1 MEERMIQK
9 MKKFRKKHLAAN
21 ASESGTNKTESAGNR
36 SSSQRNMSN
45 DTYSFIPDLG
55 ACTCLDVNGNFVRS
69 TESGSISRIPC
80 GHSDCQAPYIL
91 LFTRKNSTFAGQS
104 KMPKEIN
111 QQTKQQNRARRK
123 SNSDPDPDL
132 EIQCDPRQNLPR
144 AQSDVTSV
152 MISTLLNAWR
162 N

>member
-1 MEERMIQK
+1 MTTWNSR
-9 MKKFRKKHLAAN
+9 N
-21 ASESGTNKTESAGNR
+21 GTRFCRPNE
-36 SSSQRNMSN
+36 
-45 DTYSFIPDLG
+45 
-55 ACTCLDVNGNFVRS
+55 
-69 TESGSISRIPC
+69 IPC

-91 LFTRKNSTFAGQS
+91 VFTRKNSTFAGQS

-111 QQTKQQNRARRK
+111 QQNKQQNRARRK
-123 SNSDPDPDL
+123 SNPEPDPDL